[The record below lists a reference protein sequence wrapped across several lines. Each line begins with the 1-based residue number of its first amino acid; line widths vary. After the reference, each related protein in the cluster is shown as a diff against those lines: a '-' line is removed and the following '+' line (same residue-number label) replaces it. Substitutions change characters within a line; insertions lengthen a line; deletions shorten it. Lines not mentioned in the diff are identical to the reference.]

1 MPARRHRR
9 TSPTSLS
16 TLTLSRADTVL
27 GVKRFTS
34 ARRTPSEFAQHG
46 PFGTKSHRPR
56 RRMSDS
62 DCGTFSLGRL
72 WAAGG
77 RSLKPSVEALMA
89 KDKADAVYRIVD
101 VVGVSGT
108 SWEDAGRNA
117 VETAASSLRDL
128 RIAEVTKMDMKV
140 EEGKVVAFRTRVALS
155 FKYEA

>member
-89 KDKADAVYRIVD
+89 KDKTDAVYRIVG
-101 VVGVSGT
+101 VVGVRGT
-108 SWEDAGRNA
+108 SWVDAGRYA
-117 VETAASSLRDL
+117 CGTSPSSLR
-128 RIAEVTKMDMKV
+128 
-140 EEGKVVAFRTRVALS
+140 VASISQVRQ
-155 FKYEA
+155 